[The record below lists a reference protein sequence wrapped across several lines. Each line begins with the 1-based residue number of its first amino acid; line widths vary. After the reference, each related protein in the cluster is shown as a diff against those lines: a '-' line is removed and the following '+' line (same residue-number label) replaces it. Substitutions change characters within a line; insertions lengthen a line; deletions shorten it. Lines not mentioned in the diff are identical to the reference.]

1 MKLFANILSEGVSSF
16 FLHVLAM
23 ILMLGDHLWATL
35 LPHLSILTWLG
46 RIAFPIFAFL
56 IVEGYF
62 HTHDFRK
69 YLLRLFIFALI
80 SEVPFN
86 LITGGGIFYP
96 FHQNVLFTFILGL
109 LAIRFLDNCRQK
121 GNIYLYILSC
131 ILISVL
137 SLLIGS
143 ILMVDYFGVG
153 VLLVVVFYI
162 FHKPSW
168 YNRLFTF
175 AITFY
180 LFVEILGG
188 YYYPINIFGL
198 EIELYEQAFGLLAFI
213 PIWLYKGRQGY
224 HEKWFQW
231 FCYGFYPGHL
241 LIIYLIWQLL
251 I

>member
-86 LITGGGIFYP
+86 LIIP
-96 FHQNVLFTFILGL
+96 S
-109 LAIRFLDNCRQK
+109 IRMSSLP
-121 GNIYLYILSC
+121 
-131 ILISVL
+131 L
-137 SLLIGS
+137 SLDFWPSDFLITAGKKAIS
-143 ILMVDYFGVG
+143 I
-153 VLLVVVFYI
+153 
-162 FHKPSW
+162 
-168 YNRLFTF
+168 
-175 AITFY
+175 
-180 LFVEILGG
+180 
-188 YYYPINIFGL
+188 
-198 EIELYEQAFGLLAFI
+198 FI
-213 PIWLYKGRQGY
+213 SCPVS
-224 HEKWFQW
+224 
-231 FCYGFYPGHL
+231 
-241 LIIYLIWQLL
+241 
-251 I
+251 